1 MATITEIEKLI
12 AAGRLDDARDEIERL
27 LEAEPQNPQA
37 WFLLGGIYRRHEL
50 WGDAI
55 NAYNRAKLIEPEGP
69 AAAAIESIYDIIR
82 FVNTDLMNPLGT
94 VLGNLQS
101 EVAQVHCLL
110 RDAVDFVTEDYCV
123 SSGRVKFPSSVEEI
137 IGGY

>member
-27 LEAEPQNPQA
+27 LAVEPQNSQA

-82 FVNTDLMNPLGT
+82 FVNILSVRVESFSSIQEIVSGYR
-94 VLGNLQS
+94 VLGLLHAYDGIS
-101 EVAQVHCLL
+101 LSPKFLDCVHGVLSP
-110 RDAVDFVTEDYCV
+110 DPVH
-123 SSGRVKFPSSVEEI
+123 
-137 IGGY
+137 

>member
-27 LEAEPQNPQA
+27 LEA
-37 WFLLGGIYRRHEL
+37 IYRRHEL

-82 FVNTDLMNPLGT
+82 FVNTDLMNP
-94 VLGNLQS
+94 
-101 EVAQVHCLL
+101 
-110 RDAVDFVTEDYCV
+110 
-123 SSGRVKFPSSVEEI
+123 
-137 IGGY
+137 

>member
-1 MATITEIEKLI
+1 MATITGIEKLR

-55 NAYNRAKLIEPEGP
+55 NAYNKAKLIEPEGP

-82 FVNTDLMNPLGT
+82 FVNTDLMNP
-94 VLGNLQS
+94 
-101 EVAQVHCLL
+101 
-110 RDAVDFVTEDYCV
+110 
-123 SSGRVKFPSSVEEI
+123 
-137 IGGY
+137 